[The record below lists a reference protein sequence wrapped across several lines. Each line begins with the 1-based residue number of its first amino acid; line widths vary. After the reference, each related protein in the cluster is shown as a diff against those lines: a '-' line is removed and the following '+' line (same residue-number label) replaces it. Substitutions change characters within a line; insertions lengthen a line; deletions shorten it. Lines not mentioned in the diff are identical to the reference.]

1 MTDHFVQAL
10 AVLLKHEGGFVN
22 DPNDPGGATKYGVSL
37 RTVARLDANLDGL
50 LDFDLDGDGD
60 VDAHDILALT
70 PDQAGEY
77 YCRQWWDKHGYGRI
91 NNPDIAVKVFDL
103 AVNMGAK
110 QAHKCLQRAI
120 RAAWFPTTEDGLFG
134 PQTLS
139 STNAAEPRALLAA
152 LKSEAAGFY
161 RNLAA
166 TSPQSAKFLAGWLT
180 RAYS

>member
-1 MTDHFVQAL
+1 MPDNFPQAL
-10 AVLLKHEGGFVN
+10 AVLLNHEGGFVN
-22 DPNDPGGATKYGVSL
+22 DPDDPGGATKYGVSL

-60 VDAHDILALT
+60 VDADDIRAMT
-70 PDQAGEY
+70 PDKAAEY
-77 YCRQWWDKHGYGRI
+77 YRRQWWDKNGYGRI
-91 NNPDIAVKVFDL
+91 NSPEIATKVFDL
-103 AVNMGAK
+103 AVNMGAT

-120 RAAWFPTTEDGLFG
+120 RASWFPTADDGVFG

-139 STNAAEPRALLAA
+139 STNAAEPRSLLAA

-161 RNLAA
+161 RTIAA
-166 TSPQSAKFLAGWLT
+166 TSPKSAKYLAGWLT